1 MNNNKEVFVKQRD
14 NHGAMI
20 NRDHSAYHAY
30 IEQRNAILNKKNTS
44 KEDEINNLKEDVKE
58 LKSSIDDI
66 KNLLVKVLESK

>member
-30 IEQRNAILNKKNTS
+30 IEQRNAILNKKNIS
-44 KEDEINNLKEDVKE
+44 DKDEINNLKEDVKE

>member
-1 MNNNKEVFVKQRD
+1 MSNNTEVYVKQRD
-14 NHGAMI
+14 NHGALI

-30 IEQRNAILNKKNTS
+30 IEQRNAILNKKNIS
-44 KEDEINNLKEDVKE
+44 KEEEINTLKNEVKE

>member
-1 MNNNKEVFVKQRD
+1 MNNNKEAFVKQRD
-14 NHGAMI
+14 NHGALI

-30 IEQRNAILNKKNTS
+30 IEQRNAILNKKNIS
-44 KEDEINNLKEDVKE
+44 DKDEINNLKEDVKE